1 MSDYIYNKVYRVP
14 ETLFLP
20 TFLHENKIIV
30 WWNLHEN
37 KIIVLWNLHENKII
51 PAAKILKKRFAPNN
65 ESLFCAKWGK
75 KVISRRIVMGNELLV
90 VEMCE
95 KTMDF
100 HD

>member
-51 PAAKILKKRFAPNN
+51 SAVKILKKNDSHQIMSRYFARN
-65 ESLFCAKWGK
+65 GVK
-75 KVISRRIVMGNELLV
+75 KSFRAE
-90 VEMCE
+90 
-95 KTMDF
+95 
-100 HD
+100 